1 MSRVFYDH
9 LIIIEDFDKTIAS
22 VVDTHEQ
29 KQELWQ
35 LIDEILHHR
44 IMSVILDKLPSE
56 HHEEFLENFRTAP
69 YNIGLLDYLREKIK
83 DDIEEYIKREA
94 QSVLREIAGDLRE
107 SSAKL

>member
-9 LIIIEDFDKTIAS
+9 LIVIEDFDRTIGAH
-22 VVDTHEQ
+22 VDTHEQ

-44 IMSVILDKLPSE
+44 IMGVILDKLPQE
-56 HHEEFLENFRTAP
+56 YHEEFLESFRIAP
-69 YNIGLLDYLREKIK
+69 YNTGLLDYLREKIK
-83 DDIEEYIKREA
+83 DDIEESIKLEA
-94 QSVLREIAGDLRE
+94 QSVLREIVGDLRE